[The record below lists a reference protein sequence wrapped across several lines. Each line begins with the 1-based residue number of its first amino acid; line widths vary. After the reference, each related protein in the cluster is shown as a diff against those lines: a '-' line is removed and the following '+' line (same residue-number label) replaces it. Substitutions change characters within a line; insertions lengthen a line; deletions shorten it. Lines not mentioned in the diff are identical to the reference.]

1 MLLVSMNP
9 FKILLIEVASILL
22 LRKVLNIWKIFQE
35 ATLVEF
41 MFYKEDLRWMA
52 VNLPKLRLD
61 GGNAKTEAW
70 KQNLFPDNLM
80 RHGIKASS

>member
-1 MLLVSMNP
+1 MKMLLVSMNP

-61 GGNAKTEAW
+61 GGNA
-70 KQNLFPDNLM
+70 
-80 RHGIKASS
+80 

>member
-1 MLLVSMNP
+1 MKMLLVSMNP

-41 MFYKEDLRWMA
+41 MFYKEDLRCMA

-61 GGNAKTEAW
+61 GGNA
-70 KQNLFPDNLM
+70 
-80 RHGIKASS
+80 

>member
-1 MLLVSMNP
+1 MKMLLVSMNP
-9 FKILLIEVASILL
+9 FKVLLIEVALTLL

-41 MFYKEDLRWMA
+41 MFYKEDLGWMA

-61 GGNAKTEAW
+61 GGNA
-70 KQNLFPDNLM
+70 
-80 RHGIKASS
+80 